1 LVVGTVSI
9 IVSKPKVGKSTL
21 GRNLALAVARGGELL
36 GFEVAKGEVIYLA
49 LEERAQD
56 VQQDWLAMG
65 AQVDGTEE
73 LYVHAAPSPVEG
85 LLRLTELVRDRK
97 PALVVIDPL
106 FRFTRVKDEKAYA
119 EIYNALGPLIDL
131 ARETGTHVMLT
142 HHSSKLPKTDPIDS
156 PLGSTALAG
165 VVATLI
171 SIASSGKYRTICTVQ
186 RIGDSMPETLLLFD
200 KATRR
205 LTLGDTKED
214 FEEQDAERRILEFL
228 EENQPQTQTQ
238 IKDGVKGPTQVIWA
252 ALKMLEKTKLVSKTG
267 EGKKGKPFLYSL
279 WSWTP
284 PENEKQETRNLF

>member
-1 LVVGTVSI
+1 MSLRSI
-9 IVSKPKVGKSTL
+9 TDHRLAYAKSTL
-21 GRNLALAVARGGELL
+21 GRNLALAVARGEEFL
-36 GFEVAKGEVIYLA
+36 GFTVAKGVVIFLA

-56 VQQDWLAMG
+56 VQADWRAMG

-85 LLRLTELVRDRK
+85 LVRLTELVRERK

-142 HHSSKLPKTDPIDS
+142 HHSTKLPKTDPIDS

-171 SIASSGKYRTICTVQ
+171 VLGKSGEYRTACTVQ
-186 RIGDSMPETLLLFD
+186 RIGDNMPETVLVFD

-205 LTLGDTKED
+205 LKLGGTKESV
-214 FEEQDAERRILEFL
+214 EQHDAEQRILEFL
-228 EENQPQTQTQ
+228 DGKEPQTQAQ
-238 IKDGVKGPTQVIWA
+238 IKEGVEGATKVVWA
-252 ALKMLEKTKLVSKTG
+252 ALTMLVKAERVLKGG
-267 EGKKGKPFLYSL
+267 EGVRGKPFFYGLADRFGPYV
-279 WSWTP
+279 
-284 PENEKQETRNLF
+284 ENKKQEKLII